1 MAYRVLSTC
10 LFLILFARVCAAAD
24 EPAWKAGVAKVPIT
38 PQQPMWLS
46 GYAARTHP
54 ADGKL
59 QDLYAKALVLE
70 DSKGNLGLLVTMDL
84 VGISREVSQS
94 LRKEIGRRWH
104 VPESNILLA
113 VSHTHSGPVVEG
125 NLASMYALDPN
136 QVRLVENYRKELE
149 ANILRVV
156 QEALDHRKPAQ
167 LAWGIGKTDF
177 AVNRRNNK
185 EADVPSLRREGAL
198 RGPTDP
204 DVPVLAVYTA
214 ENRLLAVAFGYACHA
229 TVLDGYAWSSDY
241 PGAAQAAVEAAHPGS
256 VALFW
261 AGCGADQN
269 PLPRRQVAFV
279 EEYGK
284 KLAAA
289 VELVLAGKLPRLSPE
304 LATTAMEVD
313 LPFGVLPTRE
323 QIVADTHSTNRYTS
337 SRAKLLLKQLERD
350 GTLSQTYPYPIEVW
364 RLGKA
369 LTWVGLGGEVV
380 VDYALR
386 LKKELG
392 PGPVWVT
399 AYCNDVMAYIPSR
412 RVLDEGGY
420 EGGGAMVY
428 YGLPAPWGLRVE
440 ATIIEAVHRQ
450 ARKIGALQPSP

>member
-1 MAYRVLSTC
+1 MAYRKLITC
-10 LFLILFARVCAAAD
+10 LCVFVLVQVSDAAD
-24 EPAWKAGVAKVPIT
+24 GPTWKAGVAKVLIT
-38 PQQPMWLS
+38 PNKPMWLS

-59 QDLYAKALVLE
+59 QDLYAKSLVLE

-84 VGISREVSQS
+84 VGISREMSQS
-94 LRKEIGRRWH
+94 IRKEIVRRWRI
-104 VPESNILLA
+104 PEESILLA

-125 NLASMYALDPN
+125 NLTSMYALDAE
-136 QVRLVENYRKELE
+136 QLRLVQSYRQELE
-149 ANILRVV
+149 ANILRAVG
-156 QEALDHRKPAQ
+156 EALDHRVPAH
-167 LAWGIGKTDF
+167 LSWGTGKADF

-185 EADVPSLRREGAL
+185 EADVPRLRREGAL

-204 DVPVLAVYTA
+204 DVPVLAIYTM

-241 PGAAQAAVEAAHPGS
+241 PGAAQSALEAAHPGA

-269 PLPRRQVAFV
+269 PLPRRQVAYV

-289 VELVLAGKLPRLSPE
+289 VKTVLAGKLPTLLPE
-304 LATTAMEVD
+304 LATTGTEVA
-313 LPFGVLPTRE
+313 LPFAELPTRD
-323 QIVADTHSTNRYTS
+323 QIVADTRSSNRYTAA
-337 SRAKLLLKQLERD
+337 RAKMLLGQLDRN
-350 GTLSQTYPYPIEVW
+350 GSLSKSYPYPINVW
-364 RLGKA
+364 RLGKQ
-369 LTWVGLGGEVV
+369 LTWIGLGGEVV

-428 YGLPAPWGLRVE
+428 YGLPAFWGPRVE
-440 ATIIEAVHRQ
+440 EIIVEAVRGQ
-450 ARKIGALQPSP
+450 AGKLGAIGPLP